1 MAKSTS
7 PDVMDQ
13 AHQLWQELTDKLSDV
28 FDAHGAYAIIAS
40 QMALTTGTSVVVGVA
55 SILNRYY
62 DVWICSSD
70 GQVEQSRW
78 DNARASFQTLI
89 EAGGPLF
96 QEKVDAPAADVINS
110 ELWRIAKSSILSVPL
125 PWPGSYEPISPPGIL
140 CLIDPGESCR
150 LDQENLGPLAANLT
164 IFIERA
170 NLRNQVYGQDIRFS
184 VISDISYSLTS
195 TLSLESIFQ
204 QLMDPIRRTLNVE
217 SISVGL
223 IDADSGEIEF
233 VDVMLGPLF
242 QAILPVRLQPGQGI
256 AGWVSKHKE
265 SVIINDVY
273 GDSRFHADFDQK
285 TGFMTKSMIC
295 IPLQVEDRVI
305 GVLQAIN
312 KRDSHFNDSD
322 LLMLKAIGGPL
333 AAAIENAQLHDVVLS
348 EKRRIETIFSN
359 MSEGLLTMS
368 GNGQVTNVNDALL
381 TLLQKRADQIIGQHV
396 DSCIR
401 LKKGS
406 LSELER
412 AIVDGDDENPQLAA
426 DLVQNERDSVP
437 LLISSAPIRGETGG
451 TDEIIFVFSDL
462 RQIREVE
469 RMRDDFFHGIIHEL
483 RTPLATILM
492 YARLLREGKAKEKDK
507 ANRFLGVIER
517 ESDRLQKMVRQM
529 LQLAKM
535 EASEFH
541 RSAQPIQLNGIFDYM
556 LPPLA
561 DRATEKGLTFRQNIS
576 PDLPPVMGTQEIIDL
591 IFRNLIENA
600 IKFTPSGTVQV
611 RAWLDGDMICLVVKD
626 EGIGIPQ
633 ESMPNLFGRFFRS
646 QTAVERGIAGTGLGL
661 YMTRESVKK
670 CGGTIQVT
678 SVAGKGSE
686 FTVRLP
692 AIKP

>member
-1 MAKSTS
+1 MANETT
-7 PDVMDQ
+7 PIEMDQ
-13 AHQLWQELTDKLSDV
+13 AYQLWQQLTEKLSDV
-28 FDAHGAYAIIAS
+28 FDAHGAYAIIAH
-40 QMALTTGTSVVVGVA
+40 QIAVTTGTKVVVGVA

-62 DVWICSSD
+62 DVWICDSA
-70 GQVEQSRW
+70 GEIEQTRW
-78 DNARASFQTLI
+78 DNAKASFHTLI
-89 EAGGPLF
+89 QTGNVNF
-96 QEKVDAPAADVINS
+96 QQKYDAPPAEVINS
-110 ELWRIAKSSILSVPL
+110 ELWRIAKDTILTVPL
-125 PWPGSYEPISPPGIL
+125 PWPGKYEPISPPGIL

-150 LDQENLGPLAANLT
+150 LDQTNLGPLAANLT
-164 IFIERA
+164 VFIERA
-170 NLRNQVYGQDIRFS
+170 NLRSQVYGQDIRFS

-195 TLSLESIFQ
+195 TLSLENIFQ

-223 IDADSGEIEF
+223 IESDSGEIEF
-233 VDVMLGPLF
+233 IDVMLGPLF
-242 QAILPVRLQPGQGI
+242 QGVLPVRLQQGQGI
-256 AGWVSKHKE
+256 AGWVAQHRE

-273 GDSRFHADFDQK
+273 ADSRFHAYFDQQ
-285 TGFMTKSMIC
+285 TGFLTKSMIC
-295 IPLQVEDRVI
+295 IPLQVEERVI

-359 MSEGLLTMS
+359 MSEGLLTIN
-368 GNGQVTNVNDALL
+368 GNGLVTNVNDALL
-381 TLLQKRADQIIGQHV
+381 TLLQKPADQIVGQNV

-406 LSELER
+406 LSELES
-412 AIVDGDDENPQLAA
+412 AILDGEDENPQLAA
-426 DLVQNERDSVP
+426 DLVQNEGHSIP
-437 LLISSAPIRGETGG
+437 LLISSAPIKGETGE

-492 YARLLREGKAKEKDK
+492 YARLLREGKAKEKEK

-541 RSAQPIQLNGIFDYM
+541 RSAQPIHLNGIFDYM

-576 PDLPPVMGTQEIIDL
+576 ADLPPVMGSQEIIDL
-591 IFRNLIENA
+591 IIRNLIENA

-611 RAWLDGDMICLVVKD
+611 KAWLDGDMICLVVKD
-626 EGIGIPQ
+626 EGIGIPP

-661 YMTRESVKK
+661 YMTRESVRKF
-670 CGGTIQVT
+670 GGTIQVS

-692 AIKP
+692 AVKE